1 MNGRA
6 VLIRLRR
13 GLLLSLVALATL
25 LGSSCGGGGTGP
37 NPTPIITAI
46 FPDSITAGSQMF
58 NVTLTG
64 QGFLNQP
71 LTMALWNGSPRTTI
85 FNATTGQLTIT
96 ILAADVANPSVGL
109 ISAVNPPPGGGTS
122 TGVSFTINPLQNGA
136 PMNIS
141 LSPSSA
147 NAGTKGPFTLTVNGT
162 NFVAG
167 SIIRFNGTFR
177 QPTSITPT
185 ALTTDLTTADLALA
199 GFATVS
205 VDNPLPGGAIASSVT
220 VDFAIGSG
228 NAAKAPTPQVV
239 SVSAAG
245 GPADGASAAPAMGTD
260 GRFVAFYSGARNL
273 ISRGGSGNI
282 FLRDTCLGATN
293 CTAHTIAVDLAP
305 DGSAP
310 NARASDQVAMSGDG
324 RFVAFASYAT
334 NLVAGAPLNIG
345 VGGTAMDGGS
355 NSNLY
360 VRDLC
365 TGANVPAGCTPHTE
379 LLERGVNGPRH
390 FDSPASLSVDG
401 RYAAFASM
409 VTSMVP
415 DKSVNRG
422 LVYVRDSC
430 AGPTASVACVPETIP
445 FVVDGFDVADE
456 GQPSQLKISSTGRYI
471 AFRTKAAVGSRVD
484 SQGSQIFLHDTCLGT
499 DAPAACVPSTVR
511 ISAAPDG
518 TALEGLN
525 SSASLSADARF
536 MVFESQGSASSVSQI
551 VAPRNILLRD
561 TCLGPTAPDGC
572 NPSTTLIYS
581 QSMSGTSNSQSL
593 APSISPSGRFISF
606 VISGARAGPT
616 LTGEGFLSIYD
627 TCFGAATICTPG
639 ASLVSVPAGGEQ
651 SVPLTLDRVAPV
663 PLTADGR
670 HAAFYSVVAPN
681 PATRVSGQGDVFL
694 TATPV
699 Q

>member
-1 MNGRA
+1 
-6 VLIRLRR
+6 
-13 GLLLSLVALATL
+13 LVALATL
-25 LGSSCGGGGTGP
+25 LGSCSGGGIGP

-46 FPDSITAGSQMF
+46 FPDSVTAGSQMF

-71 LTMALWNGSPRTTI
+71 LTMALWNGSARTTI
-85 FNATTGQLTIT
+85 FNTTTGQLTIT

-109 ISAVNPPPGGGTS
+109 ISVVNPPPGGGTS
-122 TGVSFTINPLQNGA
+122 TGVSFTINPVQNGA

-141 LSPSSA
+141 LNPSSA

-162 NFVAG
+162 NFVPG

-177 QPTSITPT
+177 QPTSVTPT

-220 VDFAIGSG
+220 IDFEISSG
-228 NAAKAPTPQVV
+228 HAANAPAPQVV
-239 SVSAAG
+239 SVNPAG
-245 GPADGASAAPAMGTD
+245 GPADGASAAPAMATD
-260 GRFVAFYSGARNL
+260 GRFVAFYSVARNL
-273 ISRGGSGNI
+273 VSRGGSGNI

-293 CTAHTIAVDLAP
+293 CTAHTVAVDLAP

-310 NARASDQVAMSGDG
+310 NARASEQVTVSGDG

-334 NLVAGAPLNIG
+334 NLVAGSAQNIG

-355 NSNLY
+355 NISLY

-365 TGANVPAGCTPHTE
+365 MGANVPAGCTAHTE
-379 LLERGVNGPRH
+379 LLERGVNDPRH
-390 FDSPASLSVDG
+390 FDYPASLSADG
-401 RYAAFASM
+401 RYAAFASA
-409 VTSMVP
+409 VTSLVP
-415 DKSVNRG
+415 GKSANQG
-422 LVYVRDSC
+422 LVYVHDSC
-430 AGPTASVACVPETIP
+430 AGPTASVACVPEMIP
-445 FVVDGFDVADE
+445 VVLDRFDVADD

-471 AFRTKAAVGSRVD
+471 AFQTKAAAGSMID
-484 SQGSQIFLHDTCLGT
+484 GQGTQIFLRDICLGT

-511 ISAAPDG
+511 ISAAPG
-518 TALEGLN
+518 GARLEGLN

-536 MVFESQGSASSVSQI
+536 VVFESQGSASSASQI
-551 VAPRNILLRD
+551 VAPRNIFLRD

-572 NPSTTLIYS
+572 IPSTTLIYS
-581 QSMSGTSNSQSL
+581 QSISATSNSQSL

-606 VISGARAGPT
+606 VASGMIAGPA
-616 LTGEGFLSIYD
+616 LTGAGFLSIYD

-639 ASLVSVPAGGEQ
+639 ASLVSGPAAGQQ

-681 PATRVSGQGDVFL
+681 LDTRVSGQGDVFL
-694 TATPV
+694 TATPI

>member
-1 MNGRA
+1 MLKRFG
-6 VLIRLRR
+6 R
-13 GLLLSLVALATL
+13 GLLISLVALAAL
-25 LGSSCGGGGTGP
+25 LSSCSGGGMGP

-46 FPDSITAGSQMF
+46 FPDSVTAGSQMF

-71 LTMALWNGSPRTTI
+71 LTMALWNGSARTTI
-85 FNATTGQLTIT
+85 FNTTTGRLTIT

-109 ISAVNPPPGGGTS
+109 ISVVNPPPGGGTS
-122 TGVSFTINPLQNGA
+122 TGVSFTINPVQNGA

-147 NAGTKGPFTLTVNGT
+147 KAGTKGPFTLTVNGT

-167 SIIRFNGTFR
+167 SIVRFNGTFR
-177 QPTSITPT
+177 QPTSVTPT
-185 ALTTDLTTADLALA
+185 ALTTDLTTTDLALA

-220 VDFAIGSG
+220 VDFAISSG
-228 NAAKAPTPQVV
+228 NAANASAPQVV
-239 SVSAAG
+239 SVNAAG

-260 GRFVAFYSGARNL
+260 GRYVAFYSEARNL
-273 ISRGGSGNI
+273 VSRGGSGNI
-282 FLRDTCLGATN
+282 FLRDTCLGATK
-293 CTAHTIAVDLAP
+293 CTAHTVAVDLAP

-310 NARASDQVAMSGDG
+310 NARASDQVAVSGDG

-334 NLVAGAPLNIG
+334 NLVAGSPQNIG

-355 NSNLY
+355 NISLF

-365 TGANVPAGCTPHTE
+365 TGANVPAGCAPHTE
-379 LLERGVNGPRH
+379 LLERGVNDPRH
-390 FDSPASLSVDG
+390 FDDPASLSADG
-401 RYAAFASM
+401 RYAAFAS
-409 VTSMVP
+409 VVAGRVP
-415 DKSVNRG
+415 GKLVNQG
-422 LVYVRDSC
+422 LVYVHDSC
-430 AGPTASVACVPETIP
+430 AGPTASVACVPEMIP
-445 FVVDGFDVADE
+445 VVLARFDVADG

-471 AFRTKAAVGSRVD
+471 AFRTKAAAGSTID
-484 SQGSQIFLHDTCLGT
+484 GQGTQIFLHDICLGT
-499 DAPAACVPSTVR
+499 EVPAACAPSTVR
-511 ISAAPDG
+511 ISVAPGG
-518 TALEGLN
+518 TPIEGLN

-536 MVFESQGSASSVSQI
+536 VVFESQGSASSASQI
-551 VAPRNILLRD
+551 VAPRNLFLRD

-572 NPSTTLIYS
+572 IPSTTLIYS
-581 QSMSGTSNSQSL
+581 QSLSATSNSQTL
-593 APSISPSGRFISF
+593 APSISPTGRFISF
-606 VISGARAGPT
+606 VVSGAIAGPT
-616 LTGEGFLSIYD
+616 LTGAGFLSIYD

-639 ASLVSVPAGGEQ
+639 ASLVSGQAAGQQ
-651 SVPLTLDRVAPV
+651 SAPLTLDRVAPV

-681 PATRVSGQGDVFL
+681 LDTRVSGQGDVFL